1 MVYYRYVKR
10 TGERDPNMSQTIDM
24 PNYTIELSDGLI
36 RPMTVKELA
45 VRLEQMMAA
54 DKGIAGMPVG
64 LSVDSEG
71 NGVYVPRVFVPKEPG
86 DGNPMDD
93 VVGVIAEEDRA
104 YYGVPE
110 CVLIG

>member
-1 MVYYRYVKR
+1 MAN
-10 TGERDPNMSQTIDM
+10 TN
-24 PNYTIELSDGLI
+24 NYSNYMTKLDDGVI

-45 VRLEQMMAA
+45 IRLEQLMSA
-54 DKGIAGMPVG
+54 DKGVAEMPVG

-71 NGVYVPRVFVPKEPG
+71 NGIYVPRVFVPEKSEG
-86 DGNPMDD
+86 GNPMDD

>member
-1 MVYYRYVKR
+1 
-10 TGERDPNMSQTIDM
+10 MSQTIDM
-24 PNYTIELSDGLI
+24 PSYTIELSDGLI

-71 NGVYVPRVFVPKEPG
+71 NGIYVPRVFVAKEPDGG
-86 DGNPMDD
+86 DPVND
-93 VVGVIAEEDRA
+93 VVGVRA
-104 YYGVPE
+104 RRMKSASPY
-110 CVLIG
+110 VLQVVSPSTRRTT